1 MLDNVKSAPMKVAEG
16 VTGSWGSLRT
26 FLSEVRNEL
35 KRVTWPSR
43 KEVYATTF
51 VVILTS
57 IFFGMYLW
65 GVDLFLNVL
74 VQGVF
79 NWFGA

>member
-1 MLDNVKSAPMKVAEG
+1 MDTGIFDKARGG
-16 VTGSWGSLRT
+16 VTGWFSSLRT
-26 FLSEVRNEL
+26 FLREVRNEV

-57 IFFGMYLW
+57 IFFGVYLFALDAVFST
-65 GVDLFLNVL
+65 GVTWLFRWMG
-74 VQGVF
+74 GV
-79 NWFGA
+79 

>member
-1 MLDNVKSAPMKVAEG
+1 VNTGFIGKARGG
-16 VTGSWGSLRT
+16 VTGWWSSFRT

-51 VVILTS
+51 VVIVTS
-57 IFFGMYLW
+57 IFFGLYLFAL
-65 GVDLFLNVL
+65 DLGLNSL
-74 VQGVF
+74 VQWVLKQ
-79 NWFGA
+79 FGAA